1 MAGTFYR
8 SPGPG
13 EPPFVKVCKHLW
25 SNVTDT
31 GHNTA
36 DTDTSIVIIG
46 KMKYFN
52 VTKCDKA

>member
-13 EPPFVKVCKHLW
+13 EPPFVKVCKHIW

-36 DTDTSIVIIG
+36 DTDTSTIVIIWE
-46 KMKYFN
+46 N
-52 VTKCDKA
+52 DTDKA